1 MARPRAKLVLAGAR
15 FFLQNLWLTVCN
27 NKSIYSVGRIIS
39 RGYLVMETGFETFE
53 LKVRDYISPECTC
66 KVEDIVR
73 GLPHVVE
80 ASFDPVNN
88 LLKAKVH
95 RGMASAND
103 IIKGLKEC
111 KIGCEQRFPTQ
122 ETGHMEHATMKAKLP
137 GHEMKGM
144 EHEDM
149 KMKKPAAHDHHAM
162 MAVEFKRHFIVATI
176 LTVPVLILSPSIQ
189 SWAGYQLPDSPIWS
203 ILLLIL
209 ASIVILYGGFPFYR
223 RVPASLRMRSLD
235 MNVLVTIALLS
246 GYLYSVSITLGLLS
260 AMDFYWEIS
269 TLAVFLLFGHW
280 MEMRASITAAGALK
294 QLVKLIPPTANLV
307 KEGRIIEA
315 PTGQLKIG
323 DLVLVRPGE
332 KVPID
337 GIVLEGESSLNEA
350 MITGESKPV
359 SKKAGSNVIG
369 GTVNMEGA
377 LRVQVTKTGEETA
390 VAQIIKM
397 VEQAITSKPPVQ
409 RLADRAANYLTLIA
423 IFVGAGTFLF
433 WFAIGAGIPFA
444 LALAITVVVIAC
456 PHALGLAIPTVT
468 TISTTMAAH
477 NGMLVKNAD
486 ALEVSKHID
495 VVIFDKTGTLTKGE
509 FGVTDIVRLGGWS
522 EKQILE
528 NAAGLEVNSEHV
540 IAKGIVRKAEEDRLE
555 IKKTEKFLAVSGK
568 GAKAVIGGN
577 EVYVGNAMLM
587 EDLKIS
593 IKEFDDR
600 HSELSAQGKTVVYVS
615 DDKEVQGL
623 IALADLIREE
633 SKEAVK
639 KLKAEGF
646 EVAMLTGDNKQTA
659 AYVAKE
665 LELDTF
671 FAEVLPD
678 QKADTVKSLQDKG
691 KRVAMVGD
699 GVNDAPALVQSN
711 VGIAIGAGTDV
722 AVESADIVLMRNDP
736 RDVAKLV
743 TLSRKT
749 MRKMNENL
757 AWATGYNVIA
767 IPIAAG
773 VLVPVGIVLPP
784 EVAAIT
790 MTLSSISVTVNALL
804 LRRAK
809 I

>member
-1 MARPRAKLVLAGAR
+1 
-15 FFLQNLWLTVCN
+15 
-27 NKSIYSVGRIIS
+27 
-39 RGYLVMETGFETFE
+39 METDFETIQ
-53 LKVRDYISPECTC
+53 LQVRDYISPECTC
-66 KVEDIVR
+66 RVEDMAKTV
-73 GLPHVVE
+73 PHVIE

-88 LLKAKVH
+88 ILKVKVH
-95 RGMASAND
+95 KGMASAND
-103 IIKGLKEC
+103 IIKKLKQC
-111 KIGCEQRFPTQ
+111 AVRCEQRMPTH
-122 ETGHMEHATMKAKLP
+122 EMAHMEHEAMKT
-137 GHEMKGM
+137 
-144 EHEDM
+144 
-149 KMKKPAAHDHHAM
+149 KKPATHDHHAM
-162 MAVEFKRHFIVATI
+162 MATEFKRHFIVAAIFTI
-176 LTVPVLILSPSIQ
+176 PVLILSPSIQ
-189 SWAGYQLPDSPIWS
+189 TWAGYSLPPSSVLDV
-203 ILLLIL
+203 LLLVM

-223 RVPASLRMRSLD
+223 RVPSSLRMRALD

-294 QLVKLIPPTANLV
+294 ELVKLIPPTANV
-307 KEGRIIEA
+307 VRDGQISEA
-315 PTGQLKIG
+315 PTAELKVG
-323 DLVLVRPGE
+323 DLVLVKPGE

-337 GIVLEGESSLNEA
+337 GVVIEGESSLNEA

-359 SKKAGSNVIG
+359 SKKVGSNVIG

-377 LRVQVTKTGEETA
+377 IRVRVTKTGEETA

-397 VEQAITSKPPVQ
+397 VEQAISSKPAVQ

-423 IFVGAGTFLF
+423 IFVGVGTFIF
-433 WFAIGAGIPFA
+433 WFGVGAGVPFA
-444 LALAITVVVIAC
+444 LALTITVIVIAC

-468 TISTTMAAH
+468 TISTTLAAR
-477 NGMLVKNAD
+477 NGMLVKNAE
-486 ALEVSKHID
+486 ALEIAKLVD

-509 FGVTDIVRLGGWS
+509 FGVTDIVKLGDWS

-528 NAAGLEVNSEHV
+528 NSAALEVNSEHV
-540 IAKGIVRKAEEDRLE
+540 IAKGIVKKAQEEHME
-555 IKKTEKFLAVSGK
+555 NKKADKFMAIPGK
-568 GAKAVIGGN
+568 GAKALVGEN
-577 EVYVGNAMLM
+577 EVYVGNANLM
-587 EDLKIS
+587 RDLKIS
-593 IKEFDDR
+593 PEEFEGKV
-600 HSELSAQGKTVVYVS
+600 SELSSQGKTVVYVS
-615 DDKEVQGL
+615 TAKKIQGL
-623 IALADLIREE
+623 IAMADLIRDE
-633 SKEAVK
+633 SREAVK
-639 KLKAEGF
+639 KLKDEGL

-678 QKADTVKSLQDKG
+678 QKANTIKSLQDKG

-699 GVNDAPALVQSN
+699 GINDAPALVQSN

-722 AVESADIVLMRNDP
+722 AVESADIVLIKNDP
-736 RDVAKLV
+736 RDVAKLI
-743 TLSRKT
+743 TLSKKT

-757 AWATGYNVIA
+757 VWATGYNVIA

-773 VLVPVGIVLPP
+773 ALVPFGVVLPP
-784 EVAAIT
+784 EVAAVT

-804 LRRAK
+804 LRRAR